1 MVVEAVD
8 VADAVAG
15 TERGDPPRED
25 VSNGDVLHPAKRLK
39 EDYSDT
45 QDRIASEVDFEEL
58 FALRGHGRGVSCVS
72 FSPDGNLLASSSAD
86 ASVKLWDPH
95 KGELVRDL
103 NIRDDAGELGGHDK
117 GVSCVVFSP
126 DGGTVATASDDK
138 TIRTWDVSTGRCV
151 RVFRGHT
158 HFVLSCDIS
167 CRGNMLVSGSL
178 DETVRIWEV
187 RSGECLKEIPA
198 HSDPVSC
205 VCFSPDASIF
215 VSSSFDGLCRVWDTE
230 TGRCLQTV
238 YCSQECPPITSV
250 RFTPNGKYLLM
261 SHLDSALRLWD
272 VTAGREVKKYVG
284 HRNAKFSLTSD
295 VWTHAGGA
303 ITSPLVVSGSEDGS
317 VYLWDVSD
325 MRVVARMEG
334 RAAGEGGEDS
344 PRGAQEKAHCDVVIA
359 CSANPKYAML
369 ATGALEADR
378 SVRVWRPKPKLNL

>member
-1 MVVEAVD
+1 
-8 VADAVAG
+8 
-15 TERGDPPRED
+15 
-25 VSNGDVLHPAKRLK
+25 
-39 EDYSDT
+39 
-45 QDRIASEVDFEEL
+45 
-58 FALRGHGRGVSCVS
+58 
-72 FSPDGNLLASSSAD
+72 
-86 ASVKLWDPH
+86 
-95 KGELVRDL
+95 
-103 NIRDDAGELGGHDK
+103 
-117 GVSCVVFSP
+117 
-126 DGGTVATASDDK
+126 
-138 TIRTWDVSTGRCV
+138 
-151 RVFRGHT
+151 
-158 HFVLSCDIS
+158 
-167 CRGNMLVSGSL
+167 MLVSGSL

-272 VTAGREVKKYVG
+272 VAAGREVQKYVG
-284 HRNAKFSLTSD
+284 HRNAKVSLTSD

-359 CSANPKYAML
+359 CIRTQSCQL
-369 ATGALEADR
+369 LLFRCD
-378 SVRVWRPKPKLNL
+378 SS